1 MCKRR
6 SACRRS
12 IISFF
17 LRCGSLPLHSS
28 TAQQQRHGSLE
39 IWDPGMIRAWH
50 DPCQNKIILEISEPG
65 MECARK
71 KACHVGY
78 YHMVIWKFRAWGGGS
93 FFAIWGRVCQTFHST
108 VYRNPSPWILLK
120 CTARARYHFP
130 CQILPLQRLHFAPGR
145 APGRGEKIISAADP
159 WESLRNPLHDHG
171 M

>member
-1 MCKRR
+1 MTICGYSDSLEVWHGMCKRR

-12 IISFF
+12 IILFF
-17 LRCGSLPLHSS
+17 SRCGSLPLHSS

-78 YHMVIWKFRAWGGGS
+78 YHMVIWKFRAWGGI
-93 FFAIWGRVCQTFHST
+93 FFCYLGESMPDIPQHSLQKPIPVDSLK
-108 VYRNPSPWILLK
+108 VYS
-120 CTARARYHFP
+120 ARAVSFP
-130 CQILPLQRLHFAPGR
+130 MPDSTIAAPTLCARSR
-145 APGRGEKIISAADP
+145 AR
-159 WESLRNPLHDHG
+159 
-171 M
+171 